1 MSSVFAGKR
10 GGLIAASALLIG
22 IVLPFIPGV
31 YVVLAVDVLC
41 FALFAVSL
49 DLLLGFGGMLSFG
62 HALFW
67 GGAAYAALITY
78 NASGQNIALAILAG
92 LAYSAV
98 LALIS
103 GIISIQR
110 HGIYFAMITL
120 ALAQLQ
126 YFFAFQLVA
135 VTGGENGI
143 SFTNRSSLLGIPLD
157 QDIVYYFFVLAIV
170 ALSVAFTLRVVTS
183 PFGAVLAAMRDN
195 EQRAKSLGY
204 DVQRFKLMTFV
215 MSGVIAGLA
224 GTLFALANRLAGL
237 DGVDWHTSGKVV
249 MMTILGGIGTIFG
262 PMAGAAIFEML
273 DYFVSKTP
281 LADKTNIV
289 MGLIFAVVILAA
301 RRGVVGE
308 ILHATLMRPK
318 KLLVEDETK
327 PGAPLVPE
335 PSEPQL
341 EPDRAD
347 DPLKK

>member
-1 MSSVFAGKR
+1 MTSIFTGKR
-10 GGLIAASALLIG
+10 GTMIAAIALLIG
-22 IVLPFIPGV
+22 VVLPFLPGV
-31 YVVLAVDVLC
+31 YVVLAVDLLC

-67 GGAAYAALITY
+67 GGAAYAALVAY
-78 NASGQNIALAILAG
+78 NASGENIVLAFIAG
-92 LAYSAV
+92 LAYCAV
-98 LALIS
+98 LALVA
-103 GIISIQR
+103 GVISIQR

-126 YFFAFQLVA
+126 YFFAFQLVD

-143 SFTNRSSLLGIPLD
+143 HFTHRSSLLGIPLD
-157 QDIVYYFFVLAIV
+157 KDMVYYYFVLVVV
-170 ALSVAFTLRVVTS
+170 ALVVAFTIRVVTS

-204 DVQRFKLMTFV
+204 DVQRFKLTTFM
-215 MSGVIAGLA
+215 MSGMIAGLA
-224 GTLFALANRLAGL
+224 GILFAMGNRLAGL

-281 LADKTNIV
+281 IADKTNIV

-301 RRGVVGE
+301 RRGIVGE
-308 ILHATLMRPK
+308 LLHATLMRPE

-327 PGAPLVPE
+327 PGAPLVESALPGE
-335 PSEPQL
+335 PL
-341 EPDRAD
+341 D